1 MNTQDGHKYLQNLNL
16 RDGVRKQLE
25 MKMQDKK
32 EAENWWN
39 KNWHTNWGMKQDI
52 YNYIHKQNFREGVLK
67 KVMEMFDRQYG
78 RPLQ

>member
-1 MNTQDGHKYLQNLNL
+1 
-16 RDGVRKQLE
+16 
-25 MKMQDKK
+25 MKVFSLHQEMQDKK

-39 KNWHTNWGMKQDI
+39 DYKYTYWGLLSDENMKTR
-52 YNYIHKQNFREGVLK
+52 KQEMYDEIQRQNLREGVLK